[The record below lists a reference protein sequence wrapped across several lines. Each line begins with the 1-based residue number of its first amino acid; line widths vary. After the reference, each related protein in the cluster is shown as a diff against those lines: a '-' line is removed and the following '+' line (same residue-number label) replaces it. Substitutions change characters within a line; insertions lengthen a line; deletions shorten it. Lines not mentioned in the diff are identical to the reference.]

1 MSYGE
6 AVEDIRQQWAKRR
19 ITAFA
24 KKHSVE
30 VNEVEIVDETPIE
43 DLEKEFKKANNI
55 KKRIYKNLSEGEK
68 KGWIT
73 FYNDHMNLSLRIK
86 GEGIGNKVENAIKEV
101 KSEKVE
107 KTEKLVEP
115 VEKVSKR
122 KQPKVHLTHEEK
134 VEKKK
139 KEVPIMTEEPK
150 KEKVVRTHKKKQL
163 IEEDG
168 QKEEA
173 VVKDEHVE
181 VKKPRKVRHVKKE
194 EK

>member
-19 ITAFA
+19 ITTFA
-24 KKHSVE
+24 KKHSIE
-30 VNEVEIVDETPIE
+30 VNEVEIVDEIPIE

-86 GEGIGNKVENAIKEV
+86 GGGNGNKVENVIKEV

-122 KQPKVHLTHEEK
+122 KQPKAHSTHEEK
-134 VEKKK
+134 AKK

-163 IEEDG
+163 IEEDE
-168 QKEEA
+168 QKEE
-173 VVKDEHVE
+173 VVAKDEHVE
-181 VKKPRKVRHVKKE
+181 VKKPRKIRHVKKE